1 MKLALIAGVAI
12 LTVLF
17 GGVRPGSAAEDETT
31 VRVALLDVTSNS
43 GMGPAGQM
51 MMAPGMGSGAT
62 GPSSPGYNAAY
73 PMGVMSIRTDQNTLK
88 AGKVKFDITNWST
101 GTVHDILVVAVDN
114 PQAKLPYDF
123 TKAQVAQDQVKIL
136 AEAAELQPNE
146 SAEMEADLSP
156 GTYMLFCNVP
166 GHYAAGMAATISVT
180 P

>member
-1 MKLALIAGVAI
+1 MKAVLIAGAVI
-12 LTVLF
+12 LTALV
-17 GGVRPGSAAEDETT
+17 GGTLPGSAAEDETI
-31 VRVALLDVTSNS
+31 VRVALLDVTSNT
-43 GMGPAGQM
+43 GMGPAGQT
-51 MMAPGMGSGAT
+51 MMAPGMGSGAM
-62 GPSSPGYNAAY
+62 GPSSPAYSPAY
-73 PMGVMSIRTDQNTLK
+73 PMGPMSIRTDQSTLK
-88 AGKVKFDITNWST
+88 AGKVKFEITNWST

-114 PQAKLPYDF
+114 AQAKLPYDF

-166 GHYAAGMAATISVT
+166 GHYAAGMATTISVS